1 MSRRANFN
9 RTVLAISG
17 KIVHDKEE
25 ELWGPK
31 ERQKSGFFVHSVVSQ
46 NTISYKMFLEKI
58 CFLSYSTDNRLAAI
72 PVLQF
77 IKKV

>member
-1 MSRRANFN
+1 MRAALGKMKKGVFWTPFFLSGRDFVSRRANFN

-31 ERQKSGFFVHSVVSQ
+31 ERQKEV
-46 NTISYKMFLEKI
+46 
-58 CFLSYSTDNRLAAI
+58 C
-72 PVLQF
+72 
-77 IKKV
+77 